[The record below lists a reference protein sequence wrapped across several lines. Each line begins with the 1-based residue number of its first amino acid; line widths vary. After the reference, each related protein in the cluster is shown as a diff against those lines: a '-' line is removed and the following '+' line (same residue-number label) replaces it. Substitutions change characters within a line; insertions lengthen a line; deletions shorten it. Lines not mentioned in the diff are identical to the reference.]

1 MHKLEESQYEIDVF
15 EALLER
21 SSPNVA
27 WGLTL
32 GGEGTRN
39 NPLHIAHVSIMIDDI
54 RVVLDYH
61 WLISANFN
69 SVWLLTLTNHLVVV
83 NSIWINRTWRRIV
96 HNMHCF
102 MAWTRILCRGKEGTR
117 TLGGRGQ
124 HTNYKIVWKA
134 TWNRENCDRGDA
146 F

>member
-39 NPLHIAHVSIMIDDI
+39 NPLHIAHVSI
-54 RVVLDYH
+54 Y
-61 WLISANFN
+61 S
-69 SVWLLTLTNHLVVV
+69 
-83 NSIWINRTWRRIV
+83 
-96 HNMHCF
+96 
-102 MAWTRILCRGKEGTR
+102 
-117 TLGGRGQ
+117 
-124 HTNYKIVWKA
+124 
-134 TWNRENCDRGDA
+134 
-146 F
+146 